1 VPAAE
6 ALGAAELL
14 ELLLPE
20 LELLE
25 PDVPVAFMAFARMY
39 APPLAPEPA
48 VPVAPGVAVAVDALR

>member
-14 ELLLPE
+14 ELLLLE
-20 LELLE
+20 LELLA

-39 APPLAPEPA
+39 ASPLAREPA